1 MRRGQIG
8 VVMVAIV
15 WTAFSGCLQ
24 TKSEVDVKPVDIN
37 LNITGRLEL
46 VITDARKEEQ
56 KITGSAPKRTVR
68 PEDIGLPAGSAPTS
82 MAETGT
88 RLASG
93 RTQTGEL
100 MLVAEIYPVADS
112 GSRKDQ
118 LIQQMSARHPQIAAM
133 LDGQL
138 VGEQHNGYLA
148 ARGRLSAQQQTL
160 MDAENADRAELYK
173 IEAAEK
179 GTSVDQVALAYYM
192 ARLEHVNKG
201 NWVERYD
208 KATATWDWFQWDR

>member
-1 MRRGQIG
+1 MRRRQTGA
-8 VVMVAIV
+8 VMVAIIG
-15 WTAFSGCLQ
+15 TAFIGCLQ
-24 TKSEVDVKPVDIN
+24 TKSEVNVKPVDIN

-82 MAETGT
+82 LAETGT

-93 RTQTGEL
+93 RMQTAGL

-118 LIQQMSARHPQIAAM
+118 LVQQMSARHPQIAAM
-133 LDGQL
+133 LDSQL

-148 ARGRLSAQQQTL
+148 ARGSLSSQQQAL

-173 IEAAEK
+173 IEAAAK
-179 GTSVDQVALAYYM
+179 GTRVDQVGLAYYM

-208 KATATWDWFQWDR
+208 KAAGTWNWFQWDR

>member
-1 MRRGQIG
+1 MRRMRTGAA
-8 VVMVAIV
+8 VMGIV
-15 WTAFSGCLQ
+15 WAAFSGCLQ
-24 TKSEVDVKPVDIN
+24 TKSEVNVKPVDIN

-68 PEDIGLPAGSAPTS
+68 PEDIGLPAESAPTS
-82 MAETGT
+82 MAETGR
-88 RLASG
+88 RLAND
-93 RTQTGEL
+93 RTQTPGL
-100 MLVAEIYPVADS
+100 TLVAQIYPVADS
-112 GSRKDQ
+112 ANRKDQ

-133 LDGQL
+133 LDSRL
-138 VGEQHNGYLA
+138 VGEQRNGFLA
-148 ARGRLSAQQQTL
+148 ARGSLSAQQQAL

-173 IEAAEK
+173 IEAAAK

-208 KATATWDWFQWDR
+208 KATATWNWFQWDR

>member
-1 MRRGQIG
+1 MGPMRMAA
-8 VVMVAIV
+8 VVAI
-15 WTAFSGCLQ
+15 AFAVLIGCVQ

-56 KITGSAPKRTVR
+56 QITGSAPKRTVR

-82 MAETGT
+82 EAGSGAK
-88 RLASG
+88 LANG
-93 RTQTGEL
+93 RTDIPRV

-112 GSRKDQ
+112 GNRKDE

-133 LDGQL
+133 LDSQL
-138 VGEQHNGYLA
+138 VGERHTGFLA
-148 ARGRLSAQQQTL
+148 ARGSLSAEQRTQ
-160 MDAENADRAELYK
+160 MDAENADRTELYK
-173 IEAAEK
+173 IEASSKNTTEN
-179 GTSVDQVALAYYM
+179 QVALAYYM

-208 KATATWDWFQWDR
+208 KATATWDWFKWDR

>member
-1 MRRGQIG
+1 MCLG
-8 VVMVAIV
+8 VVMAAIV
-15 WTAFSGCLQ
+15 WASFSGCLQ

-68 PEDIGLPAGSAPTS
+68 PEDIGLPTGSAPTS

-133 LDGQL
+133 LDSQL

-148 ARGRLSAQQQTL
+148 ARGSLSSQQQAL
-160 MDAENADRAELYK
+160 IDAENADRAELYK
-173 IEAAEK
+173 IEAAAK
-179 GTSVDQVALAYYM
+179 GTSVDQVGLAYYM

-201 NWVERYD
+201 DWVERYD
-208 KATATWDWFQWDR
+208 KATGAWEWFRWDR